1 MPLPAIHHGQP
12 FVRPRKALR
21 FFSPPNR
28 WDAVHRPGKRQWAR
42 APSETRQGLLGSMVP
57 EEPRD
62 PKRPGTGAGLG
73 WLLAWV
79 FLTADLHFLK
89 SEPRTDSWKEADQEI
104 TIADLKPTQSFL
116 ASLIARWS
124 VSLHVFF
131 LATLVARLIG
141 CNLPFHGIPKI
152 YWLVVSTH
160 LKNMK
165 VSWDDHSQYM
175 EKKNVPNHQPD
186 LVMPFFYVWFV
197 APLLSSCWRGLSLP
211 WPNSRDCP
219 TNGVEMGGV
228 PQITRYGQYS
238 SEHDCP
244 SRLDFR
250 PTFQIL
256 PSELLKLIG
265 VCTP

>member
-1 MPLPAIHHGQP
+1 MVQSP
-12 FVRPRKALR
+12 FFMVTSA
-21 FFSPPNR
+21 FF
-28 WDAVHRPGKRQWAR
+28 
-42 APSETRQGLLGSMVP
+42 
-57 EEPRD
+57 
-62 PKRPGTGAGLG
+62 GAGPTCG
-73 WLLAWV
+73 VRGIFSSLAQHCW
-79 FLTADLHFLK
+79 FWGNPGGRMTWDL
-89 SEPRTDSWKEADQEI
+89 
-104 TIADLKPTQSFL
+104 
-116 ASLIARWS
+116 
-124 VSLHVFF
+124 
-131 LATLVARLIG
+131 
-141 CNLPFHGIPKI
+141 N
-152 YWLVVSTH
+152 WLVVSTH

-175 EKKNVPNHQPD
+175 EKKKCSKPPPRSSHAV
-186 LVMPFFYVWFV
+186 FYVWFV
-197 APLLSSCWRGLSLP
+197 APLLSSCWRGLPLP